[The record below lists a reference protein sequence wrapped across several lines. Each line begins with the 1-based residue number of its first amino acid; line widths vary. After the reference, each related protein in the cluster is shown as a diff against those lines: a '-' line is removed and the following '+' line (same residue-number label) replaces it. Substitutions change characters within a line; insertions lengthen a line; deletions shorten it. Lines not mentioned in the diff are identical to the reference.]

1 MYLSKA
7 TSDIDIQRKVN
18 PNSLSSIEE
27 KVKEWKRKNFD
38 FGDKRNDN
46 DLGECLKPPSLDSLT
61 DARRKSMSDI
71 HAFVLKKLPKGQAKY
86 SILKHILDIETPTPT
101 ENGSILEDDDYFSVR
116 RKNSTGFKGNG
127 LQKCRS
133 ATSTIGSNF
142 GSDKI
147 NTHFNYVLPNVRTTL
162 YKSKSISNIHEFIL
176 SKMKD
181 GSCKNCIL
189 FDILDLAIPIQS
201 EKSSI
206 VDEISSLK
214 EWRSNNFLKSIPNPE
229 NKPVRKLSPVPP
241 LLLAR
246 TNLRRSPH
254 RGGSMSSGLNH
265 SNSLSNV
272 MQFNKTIVFDH
283 IIPEEI
289 ESALKSPIRTTPSPK
304 SNDVKKYFHLSRQSS
319 LGRNTNNKNSSD
331 NTISSEN
338 ESLSNKEVANNK
350 NNTGIMLSTFDENLL
365 KDGKE
370 KLKNKK
376 KIKKMKRK
384 VNVIQNDGIE
394 NIKMSTLD
402 EIPGSGLLI
411 SPERRREL
419 LRLSGQ
425 GDSDDEI
432 TESISELPSISAP
445 SKGRPVKKS
454 VKLAI
459 NEESAEMPPVTAVKT
474 IKKSGVVEKQ
484 STTSKVEEQ
493 TIAAESQ
500 VSVTTKKVKKRVVKK
515 DGVVQSVS
523 ETGDE
528 HTETAS
534 TKSLSKSV
542 TSETSQTKTKKSL
555 IQENVNDSD
564 YVPEDDYQDKK
575 DSAGQSDEKQAF
587 MRKSERLSSVSS
599 SKKSEISSSSKVSVT
614 EKQTT
619 MKKRPLR
626 RTEEPPPPFAIQL
639 KRTPKKKPVEEEE
652 KEKFKLNALQQTPSS
667 SQVGRGSDSGN
678 SSRNN
683 SIFELNKGKVSELKK
698 SESGNVRRS
707 SVDMRRD
714 SVAFSEITE
723 KESTP
728 LKSSGP
734 KGCPAR
740 IIEIPENVTVAENE
754 TAVFKCKVEGD
765 PAPTFKWFKGKR
777 ELINGPRIKIMTDG
791 KEGLVTLVIGKCRS
805 QDDGQYTL
813 NVENKHG
820 KDSSPSKLLVTADS
834 GLDFRSM
841 LKSRDSV
848 QIGSANKEKPE
859 EMAPDARRMSLFPG
873 KKVEK
878 WDKPLEDTTCQQQVN
893 KMVELKCVY
902 SRPNAKIRWYK
913 DKKEIFSGGL
923 KYRINIEKN
932 ETTLVINNPEVEDT
946 GNYICE
952 ANGIKTNCQLTVL
965 EPPLKCQ
972 FIIPLPNTQEVFRT
986 KKAELSCKV
995 NTSKAPLV
1003 WLRNGKE
1010 VSADDPRFIIEKD
1023 AVGRFTLTIKEVIES
1038 DHCEWIA
1045 KVSNEVKSKV
1055 MVYVEEPRQ
1064 TFVVPLKS
1072 QKVTEKEDATM
1083 ECDVNDRDAEVEWF
1097 HDGEKIHVDGKR
1109 YIEEKVGRKRRLT
1122 ITNTKPDDAG
1132 EIKCTTKDD
1141 KSICQLIVEALN
1153 KFIVKLKDMDVI
1165 EHSDL
1170 TLRCETKDTK
1180 TPGIWMKNGKTIQS
1194 MPGGKF
1200 ETTSRNGVHILK
1212 IKHIEICEGDIYEID
1227 SAGLIGSC
1235 RINVLEAEKKP
1246 VLNWKPKKIDAQ
1258 AGKPEVIQVPFSIK
1272 GTRTG
1277 DPKVRLLKDGK
1288 PVDLDAM
1295 KDLVEV
1301 VIVGDVAEIR
1311 FKNPKKE
1318 DTGKWA
1324 LELSN
1329 TGGTALAPFD
1339 FNVRD
1344 KPKPPKGPLE
1354 TKNIT
1359 AEGCDLKW
1367 DKNDGDE
1374 QPHKYI
1380 VEMQEGRSGNWQ
1392 KIGEAKGTEFKVKD
1406 LKENGEYKF
1415 RVKAVNDVGPSDP
1428 LTGESILARNPYEV
1442 PGKPRQMEAAD
1453 ISKDSLTLQW
1463 VAPEND
1469 GGAPVTSYIVERRE
1483 KSEKDWNVVG
1493 ETQVPEGSEP
1503 GAKHQLIDDK
1513 VVEGKEY
1520 YYRVRAV
1527 NKAGQGD
1534 PCDHGRAF
1542 KIKAKPAPPSF
1553 TDGGLKD
1560 LYLKVGET
1568 IKYEVKIAG
1577 EPLPEVSWTV
1587 NGKPLKVQGR
1597 VKLSTERGRTI
1608 LKIENA
1614 LRSDTGPYTIK
1625 LKNASGECSAT
1636 GNVTVVGKPTPPKG
1650 PLKAKDIN
1658 SEGLTLE
1665 WQLPEDDGGVPLEGF
1680 IIEAQDLD
1688 EKGKF
1693 VQVASVGPGETA
1705 AVIKGLKNKGNYK
1718 FRVKAINKEGESD
1731 PLVADDYITVKNP
1744 WDEPG
1749 KPGRPEI
1756 VDVDSDNMTLEWDPP
1771 MKDGGAPIEEYI
1783 IEMKDPDTKEW
1794 VQVATS
1800 PTTKAKVTGLKEG
1813 KDYQFRVKAVNKAG
1827 PGSPSEP
1834 SEKKTAKPKFVPAW
1848 LNHDDLK
1855 DLVVKA
1861 GQSAKWDVKIGG
1873 EPHPAVV
1880 WEKNDKKIDKVDN
1893 ILVETHKNEHTILC
1907 ISSAVRADRGLYKLS
1922 VKNSCGQDSSAAN
1935 LVVVDKPSKPRGPL
1949 EVSNVFENECDLEW
1963 KAPEDDGGEPIEF
1976 YEIEKLDIDT
1986 GRWVPAGKVKG
1997 TQAHVTGLKKGQ
2009 SYQFRV
2015 KAVNKE
2021 GASAPLNT
2029 ENATVA
2035 KNPYHEPGKPSEP
2048 EITDWD
2054 TDRVSL
2060 KWDPPDN
2067 DGGAPITQYIIEKR
2081 NKHSRDWQECGK
2093 VTGQD
2098 TETTV
2103 TGLKEGEE
2111 YQFRIVAVNKA
2122 GPGEPSDP
2130 SRKVIAKARNL
2141 KPYID
2146 RESMK
2151 TITIK
2156 VGQNVDFDVP
2166 VKGEPAP
2173 ELVWSFNEKELD
2185 LKDAHIRIQNEDYRT
2200 QFALRNA
2207 TRSHAGKY
2215 TLTATNVNG
2224 KDSHYVDI
2232 IVLSRPSKPMG
2243 PLEVS
2248 DIFEDKCTLEWKPP
2262 EDDGGM
2268 PIDHYEIEKMD
2279 LATGRWVPCGRAEG
2293 TKAEV
2298 QNLQPGHS
2306 YQFRVRAVNKEGESD
2321 PLTTDAAIL
2330 AKNPYEV
2337 PDKIKKPEI
2346 TDWDK
2351 DHVDLKWE
2359 TPNDGGSPIEAYII
2373 EKKDKNGRWTEAA
2386 VVPGDQTSASVT
2398 DVTPGE
2404 EYQFRVSAKNK
2415 AGVGEASDPSDS
2427 VICKPRNLPPHI
2439 HREDLEDI
2447 VVKVGQGHKFIVH
2460 IDGEP
2465 APEVTW
2471 SMDGKPLQNVQID
2484 NEDYLSKF
2492 AINKATRKQ
2501 SGKYTITAT
2510 NINGSDSVTIEIKV
2524 KGRPSKPKGPLD
2536 VSDVTEDHCHLA
2548 WQPPEDDG
2556 GEPIQYYE
2564 VERMDTRDGMWVPVG
2579 RATDCALDVDG
2590 LNKGSHYKF
2599 RVKAVNNEGKSDEL
2613 ETEDSILAKNPFDR
2627 PGKPE
2632 NAEAVD
2638 WDVDHVDI
2646 KWDPPFNDG
2655 GSPITEYKIEKRT
2668 KYGRWEDAI
2677 AVPGDAT
2684 SATIP
2689 DLTAGEEY
2697 EFRVVAINKGGASD
2711 PSDATKPVITK
2722 PRNLPPRIDRKSLV
2736 KTKIRT
2742 GQMITFDV
2750 NIEGEPVPTVT
2761 WTNNEGNEIR
2771 HGGRIKLDNPDY
2783 KSKLQIRNCERDMSG
2798 TYEIRAKNCNGE
2810 DVATVEIL
2818 IVGKP
2823 EAPEGPLVV
2832 SDVFADNVTLGWKPP
2847 KDDGGEPIENY
2858 VIEKLDTATGTWLPA
2873 TKVDGDSTQAKVEG
2887 LIPGHEYKFRVAAVN
2902 AEGESEPLET
2912 FEKIIAK
2919 NPYDVAGKPGQPEV
2933 TDWDKDFA
2941 DLKWTPP
2948 IDDGGAPIEEYVIEM
2963 KEKYSPLWTEAAV
2976 VPADSTTGRVENLK
2990 EGTEY
2995 EFRVRAKNKAGK
3007 GAPSDPSDTMIA
3019 KSRNVPPKIDKSSIH
3034 EIKVRAGQPFD
3045 LDIPVSGE
3053 PTPVITWDFEG
3064 SPVEES
3070 DRMKIVNN
3078 EEKTKFIVKRAVRG
3092 DTGKYI
3098 IKAENVNGTDTAEVN
3113 VTVVDRPGEPR
3124 GPLDVSDINENGC
3137 KLAWKPPADDGG
3149 ADISHYVIE
3158 KQDTNTGRWSN
3169 CGESPDTNFVVD
3181 DLIKGHEYKFRI
3193 KAVNKYG
3200 ESDALESTKP
3210 IIAKNPF
3217 DKADRP
3223 GTPVITD
3230 WDKDFADLEWAPPN
3244 DDGGAKIEGYQ
3255 IQKRLIGGDWE
3266 DCGEVDGD
3274 TTKGKVENL
3283 IPGKTYQ
3290 FRVKALNKA
3299 GESLPSDP
3307 SRELLAKTRKL
3318 PPKIDRGMLFDIKV
3332 KKGGIIDFDVNVE
3345 GEPNPKIQWLLN
3357 TTPLTVSSRTKI
3369 DDSQV
3374 NNTKLKTTDAERL
3387 DSGVYKIIATNE
3399 YGKDEAEV
3407 NVVVLDI
3414 PGSPRGPLDISDVT
3428 KDSAVVSWRE
3438 PEDDGGSPISHYVV
3452 EKQED
3457 NGRWVPCGETSDTRI
3472 KVPKLN
3478 EGHEYKF
3485 RVKAVNKQGESAPL
3499 TQHGT
3504 TIAKN
3509 PFDKPGKPQDVDII
3523 DWDKDKMTVEWKP
3536 PINDGGAPIQN
3547 YIIEKKD
3554 LMGNWTECATVPGDK
3569 TNAIVDNLIPGET
3582 YQFRVKAVNKGGVGE
3597 PSDAS
3602 RSQVAKPR
3610 KLAPK
3615 IDLSGLLDQRIRAGK
3630 PVNLNVLFEGEPE
3643 PTATWLIN
3651 NAAPS
3656 ERVLIENKDHAS
3668 KVTIFSS
3675 VRSDTGSYHIT
3686 VENEWGKQSAS
3697 CNITILDVPGSPEGP
3712 LKATDIN
3719 KEGCKLSW
3727 KPPLDNGGS
3736 EIVGYIVEKM
3746 DTSRGTWQEVGEFS
3760 DCNAI
3765 VKGLTNGKT
3774 YQFRVKAVNL
3784 EGESKPLEGDEDI
3797 LAKDQFEVPSPPGQP
3812 KVIDWDVDRI
3822 DIKWDP
3828 PADNGGDPIK
3838 EYVVERR
3845 EKGSTLWVESGT
3857 VDGKTTEFSSTGLR
3871 KGVEYEFRVVAANR
3885 AGYSDPSDPSQG
3897 QVAKARY
3904 VKPKIITQQRKY
3916 KVKAGYSLTL
3926 NVEFVG
3932 APDPSVD
3939 WKVNGTNPLP
3949 AELLLDNKEG
3959 ITSIFY
3965 PCCKRSDSGNYVLKI
3980 ANELGSDEGT
3990 FELLVQDKP
3999 SPPEGPLIIED
4010 VNKSGCVLSWSP
4022 PKDDGGAEVTN
4033 YIVERRDIRNQ
4044 SWVPVNQFCTGTT
4057 CTVSKLHEGHDY
4069 EFRIIAE
4076 NALGQ
4081 SLPLVSDSPTTIKD
4095 PYGTPGKPGKPKII
4109 DSDNDF
4115 IEIAWSPPSDDGG
4128 SKIDHYDIER
4138 KDQKSGRWI
4147 KVNTS
4152 PVRDNKF
4159 IDNNVTKDHG
4169 YEYRVVAVNKA
4180 GPGKPSDSSDIA
4192 FAKPMKQAPSFE
4204 LDIDGKEIRVHAG
4217 DPINFSVPY
4226 IGAPLPTV
4234 SWNREGVSVPEI
4246 TSDGFKTTFY
4256 KEKSRRNDTGVYTI
4270 KLDNEFGSAQAKVL
4284 ISVVDKPGPPEPP
4297 IDFNKVTKRSI
4308 QFSWKAPKDDGGSP
4322 IIGYHVEYQEIGSNY
4337 WEKISELILNT
4348 QYNVRGLE
4356 HEQKYRF
4363 KITAENVVG
4372 ISEPYITEAI
4382 AAKDPFDVP
4391 SAPSTPEVTEVT
4403 KNSVGLSWNPPRDDG
4418 GSPIT
4423 GYVVE
4428 RFEKRGGGDWSPC
4441 RNVKFDG
4448 TNAVVT
4454 GLAEGETYQFRIR
4467 AINAAG
4473 ESAPSNSCQPVV
4485 CEDHINPPSSPEN
4498 AKVAKTTNDSAT
4510 VTWMKPISD
4519 GGAPIDGYIIEK
4531 KKRGTDEWERCNG
4544 RLIKGN
4550 SYDVTGLQTGDEYEF
4565 RVLAVNKG
4573 GESKPAVTDLTKIQN
4588 APGRP
4593 YFDLSGLK
4601 DITVKAGETITFTLP
4616 LFNANPKPTCDVLN
4630 DNVMIMEDDRTS
4642 VVIDDSKVVFTT
4654 TNAKITDAGG
4664 YKVIVQNRFGKDFAK
4679 LKVTVLDAPG
4689 KPTGPIRASEIS
4701 GDSMTLSWLPP
4712 KNDGGGAITNYVVE
4726 KKDPFSG
4733 EWVKIGSPLG
4743 TTFKARNLDN
4753 GVAYEFRVSAENQY
4767 GVSEPLYGDEPF
4779 VAKNPFDAPNAP
4791 GTPEC
4796 IASSED
4802 SITLQW
4808 TKPTNDGGAPIQGY
4822 ILEKRESGTNN
4833 WSRVTF
4839 SNIFDT
4845 KYKVNGLIPQKSY
4858 EFRVCAVNAAGPG
4871 DYSPPSDS
4879 IIAAMAACKPRVN
4892 LGALGHDIIALVGE
4906 EAKILIPYAASPR
4919 PEITWSKGTNHLSEM
4934 TPEYVIE
4941 SNDFLTELKYHKVQ
4955 KGDAGTYHIRIEND
4969 MGSEE
4974 VEVRLKVVDKPGIP
4988 EGPLDVDDI
4997 CPETCTLSWKP
5008 PKDDGGSPITNYV
5021 VEKCHILSNGEE
5033 IWTKVSSFTRN
5044 TNITVT
5050 GLDENERY
5058 KFRVFAENQYGLSKP
5073 LVLTEPIVAKYQF
5086 DVPSQPDPPS
5096 CYDCDCTWALIEW
5109 SPPSS
5114 NGGSKILG
5122 YNLQYRDTSSYK
5134 WINASSSL
5142 IEGTQF
5148 KASNLRNCGEYE
5160 FRIIAKNAAGW
5171 SKASQ
5176 PSERIKLQQKNR
5188 VPDAPIQLHANSI
5201 GKSWVTL
5208 TWISPVDN
5216 GGSKIT
5222 HYSIEKREVGQNIWA
5237 LCNDYDVPATEY
5249 TVDRLNEF
5257 HDYEFRVY
5265 AHNKNGRSIASLPSG
5280 PIKIQEQAG
5289 MKPEIV
5295 IKPEDTFAPYNKR
5308 VVLSCE
5314 AIGRPMPTCRWLK
5327 NGREIPNGARYRID
5341 NGEGVYKMVIKEAWD
5356 LDEGEYTCEVS
5367 NIFGTTSAT
5376 CYLKIQAP
5384 PVIEREVPN
5393 AIYPHGEMVRIK
5405 IYFSGSAPFKHTLKL
5420 NQDIV
5425 DPSSNDIRL
5434 VDFDNHVLITIPSL
5448 TTAEAGRYEYTVS
5461 NDSGEASTGFWIN
5474 VTGLPSAPQ
5483 GPMIISNINQHGC
5496 MLQWKPPSNDGGS
5509 RIIGYAIEKKD
5520 IEKEEWISVAS
5531 TVKDLY
5537 FIVSSLFPQH
5547 TYEFRIMAVNEN
5559 GQGPPLVSPEPILAT
5574 LPFNVPSA
5582 PELVEV
5588 SSIGQ
5593 DFVTLKWNLPKDD
5606 GGGKIHYWV
5615 RLNQN
5620 PLLVYS
5626 MDVTS
5631 LIEGRN
5637 YDFRVFAVNDA
5648 GESIPCSLEN
5658 YTFIPCNE
5666 GGSPII
5672 TLGMTD
5678 VYASQGAA
5686 AMFDIEFESIQP
5698 ATVQWFK
5705 GSKEI
5710 VSTTKYNIFD
5720 KGHSQT
5726 LIVNGVHLDDTD
5738 EYSCRVS
5745 NKFGFKSSRALLKIK
5760 CKPRVFVPAK
5770 YITGLE
5776 LVKDTDY
5783 EIEIP
5788 YKASPAGTATWY
5800 KDGEKIESSNKYSMR
5815 MDEKSCYI
5823 KIYKATRDDFGEYKI
5838 VLHNE
5843 IGSADGQFN
5852 VIVADVPDSPRFP
5865 SIENMLDEA
5874 LVLSWKPPRLD
5885 GGSPILSYIVE
5896 KRENNGI
5903 WTECAKTRYCCSTIE
5918 HLKSNNKYEFRV
5930 IAENKYGKSEPCEA
5944 TNVIEMPESKRRNK
5958 GNYMVDETGKLIR
5971 GTGPASSNYD
5981 NFVIDV
5987 WKQYYPQP
5995 VEIKHDSIYDYYD
6008 ILEEIGTG
6016 AFGVVHRCVER
6027 ATGNTF
6033 AAKFVNTVS
6042 NSEKDTVRKEIHTM
6056 SELRHPSLINLHDAF
6071 EDENQMAMIYEF
6083 MSGGELFEKVADD
6096 KNKMNEDEAMNY
6108 MKQICVALKHMHEN
6122 NFVHLDLKPENIMFT
6137 TRKSSQLKLIDFG
6150 LTAKLDPKNP
6160 VKVTTGTAEFAA
6172 PEIASGNPVGYF
6184 TDMWSVGVLSY
6195 ILLSGLSPFGGET
6208 DEETLKNVRNCDWN
6222 MDDSSFDGISNEAK
6236 DFIKRLLINESDKRM
6251 TIHEALDHP
6260 WFGPRSEGDTGK
6272 EIPCEKY
6279 FGVRDKVRERY
6290 DAWGEPN
6297 PSLGRVANFSSLR
6310 KHRPE
6315 EYHIHDSWFERSDAQ
6330 PRFVIKPFSTTCNEG
6345 QSVTFYCRVIAASP
6359 PIVTWHKDSKEL
6371 RQSVK
6376 YMKKYNGNDYALTI
6390 NRVKMDDRGEYIVRA
6405 HNSYGSKEEACFL
6418 TVNRVTSEIKIEPIE
6433 PRIRIK
6439 SPPEVPQFKENES
6452 APQFT
6457 FLLRPRLIQKHH
6469 QCKLI
6474 CSVTGNP
6481 TPKIEWLKDG
6491 VPVNQDRVQLN
6502 YKAGVCSLEIFNAKK
6517 EDAGE
6522 YVCRATNDLGMDET
6536 DCLVSVQERG
6546 EALPSVTSFTNFK
6559 HRRTHETLRFETD
6572 IERSRSTSNVRAS
6585 AKYKDYFN
6593 NMSSSMIHSS
6603 SSSSSYRSTSRLR
6616 DYGSS
6621 RQSPF
6626 ETIPASPIVTKDL
6639 TTAITNIN
6647 GTKDSADFL
6656 ISHIKP
6662 VISDVGGQETFT
6674 AIGEGEGS
6682 WMRNNKSI
6690 KVSDDCIIESNGST
6704 HTLTFKNLKEED
6716 SGIIQFD
6723 LSSGSNKY
6731 SSVATLIVNGDK
6743 NTEGKVISLPQS
6755 VTVDKDSFAKFTLE
6769 FENADNLTVQWFK
6782 DGEKVENNDSHKS
6795 VKSGNTFKLDFKSTE
6810 PSDEGV
6816 YVVKVIKDK
6825 KAIAKY
6831 SANLIVKA

>member
-1 MYLSKA
+1 MSFLSKT
-7 TSDIDIQRKVN
+7 TSDTDLQKKIN
-18 PNSLSSIEE
+18 TNSFSSIEA
-27 KVKEWKRKNFD
+27 KVKEWKRKNYD
-38 FGDKRNDN
+38 YQQKKYQTLGNNLLQPLNSIAND
-46 DLGECLKPPSLDSLT
+46 
-61 DARRKSMSDI
+61 RRKSMSDI
-71 HAFVLKKLPKGQAKY
+71 HAFVLTKLPTGHARHN
-86 SILKHILDIETPTPT
+86 ILKHMIDLETPTPT
-101 ENGSILEDDDYFSVR
+101 ENGSILDDDDFLLTR
-116 RKNSTGFKGNG
+116 RKNSYGYKNTG

-133 ATSTIGSNF
+133 SASTIGSNF
-142 GSDKI
+142 DIDK
-147 NTHFNYVLPNVRTTL
+147 NSSKFSYVLPSIRTTQ
-162 YKSKSISNIHEFIL
+162 YRSKSTSDIHEFVR
-176 SKMKD
+176 SRMME
-181 GSCKNCIL
+181 GTCRSNIL
-189 FDILDLAIPIQS
+189 FDILDLAIPVPS
-201 EKSSI
+201 ERSSFH
-206 VDEISSLK
+206 DDISSLK
-214 EWRSNNFLKSIPNPE
+214 DWKSLVQLKPISINE
-229 NKPVRKLSPVPP
+229 NKCRKLSPVPP
-241 LLLAR
+241 LIFGR
-246 TNLRRSPH
+246 TMLRKTSLRNTAMT
-254 RGGSMSSGLNH
+254 GGLVH
-265 SNSLSNV
+265 SNSMSN
-272 MQFNKTIVFDH
+272 MIPFNKTIVFDH

-289 ESALKSPIRTTPSPK
+289 ESAIKSPIRTTPSPK
-304 SNDVKKYFHLSRQSS
+304 SCDKKQYFDLSSF
-319 LGRNTNNKNSSD
+319 TKNG
-331 NTISSEN
+331 
-338 ESLSNKEVANNK
+338 LSNVKQNSGASINGKQNSALVLTDDKNRSNKKSHDKKKLEFGNVSSTNLRVANN
-350 NNTGIMLSTFDENLL
+350 NVNTGKRSSANDSKPIDMMNDPICSSGE
-365 KDGKE
+365 K
-370 KLKNKK
+370 KLKNHDNA
-376 KIKKMKRK
+376 MRK
-384 VNVIQNDGIE
+384 FAVCSNDLMDNVE
-394 NIKMSTLD
+394 MSILD
-402 EIPGSGLLI
+402 EIPASGLKI
-411 SPERRREL
+411 SEERRREL

-432 TESISELPSISAP
+432 TESISELPSISTSAKP
-445 SKGRPVKKS
+445 RAAKKS

-459 NEESAEMPPVTAVKT
+459 DEESAGMPAVIAVKT
-474 IKKSGVVEKQ
+474 TKHSAVIEGELTS
-484 STTSKVEEQ
+484 SKVEKE
-493 TIAAESQ
+493 TVAEESQ
-500 VSVTTKKVKKRVVKK
+500 VTVNAKKVKKRIVKK

-523 ETGDE
+523 ETGSE
-528 HTETAS
+528 IVETTSQKSVS
-534 TKSLSKSV
+534 TSLSSESHTRKIKKSQTNNTENKKIDDEDNDKSEKLSSISSGKRSDISSTSKSSV
-542 TSETSQTKTKKSL
+542 TNKQTEVKKKS
-555 IQENVNDSD
+555 
-564 YVPEDDYQDKK
+564 K
-575 DSAGQSDEKQAF
+575 
-587 MRKSERLSSVSS
+587 
-599 SKKSEISSSSKVSVT
+599 
-614 EKQTT
+614 
-619 MKKRPLR
+619 
-626 RTEEPPPPFAIQL
+626 RTEELSSPFSVKL
-639 KRTPKKKPVEEEE
+639 KKTPKKQSNKDDETEDY
-652 KEKFKLNALQQTPSS
+652 KLNAVKTSTSS
-667 SQVGRGSDSGN
+667 VSQVGRGSDSTD
-678 SSRNN
+678 SSRKN
-683 SIFELNKGKVSELKK
+683 SILEFNKGKIFELKK

-707 SVDMRRD
+707 SVDMRRG
-714 SVAFSEITE
+714 SVSFAEVTE

-728 LKSSGP
+728 LKPMGP

-740 IIEIPENVTVAENE
+740 IIEIPENVTVSEND
-754 TAVFKCKVEGD
+754 TAVFKCKIEGD
-765 PAPTFKWFKGKR
+765 PAPTFKWYKGKR
-777 ELINGPRIKIMTDG
+777 EIINGPRIKIMTDG
-791 KEGLVTLVIGKCRS
+791 KEGEITLVIGKCRS

-813 NVENKHG
+813 NVENKNG
-820 KDSSPSKLLVTADS
+820 KDSSPSKLLVTAES

-841 LKSRDSV
+841 LKTRDSV
-848 QIGSANKEKPE
+848 QMGSANKEKPE
-859 EMAPDARRMSLFPG
+859 EMTPDARRMSLFPG

-972 FIIPLPNTQEVFRT
+972 FVVPLPNTQEVFRT

-1010 VSADDPRFIIEKD
+1010 VSPDDPRFIIEKD
-1023 AVGRFTLTIKEVIES
+1023 AVGRFTIKIKEVIES

-1045 KVSNEVKSKV
+1045 KVSNEVKSKC

-1097 HDGEKIHVDGKR
+1097 HDGVKIHIDGKR
-1109 YIEEKVGRKRRLT
+1109 YIEEIVGRKRRLT

-1165 EHSDL
+1165 EHSDI

-1212 IKHIEICEGDIYEID
+1212 IRHIEICEGDTYEID

-1235 RINVLEAEKKP
+1235 KINVLEAEKKP
-1246 VLNWKPKKIDAQ
+1246 VINWKPKKIDAQ

-1272 GTRTG
+1272 GTRLG

-1288 PVDLDAM
+1288 PVDLESM

-1301 VIVGDVAEIR
+1301 VIIGDVAEIR

-1354 TKNIT
+1354 TKNVT
-1359 AEGCDLKW
+1359 AESCDLKW
-1367 DKNDGDE
+1367 DKTEGDE
-1374 QPHKYI
+1374 QPHKYV
-1380 VEMQEGRSGNWQ
+1380 VEMQEGRSGNWV

-1415 RVKAVNDVGPSDP
+1415 RVKAVNDVGTSDP

-1442 PGKPRQMEAAD
+1442 PGKPKHMEAVD
-1453 ISKDSLTLQW
+1453 INKDSLTLQW
-1463 VAPEND
+1463 IPPDND
-1469 GGAPVTSYIVERRE
+1469 GGAPITSYIVERRE

-1493 ETQVPEGSEP
+1493 EAKADPNAEP
-1503 GAKHQLIDDK
+1503 GSKHQLVDDK

-1527 NKAGQGD
+1527 NKAGPGD
-1534 PCDHGRAF
+1534 PCDHGKAF
-1542 KIKAKPAPPSF
+1542 KIKAKPAEPKF

-1560 LYLKVGET
+1560 LFLKVGET
-1568 IKYEVKIAG
+1568 IKYELKISG

-1587 NGKPLKVQGR
+1587 NGKPLKVHGR
-1597 VKLSTERGRTI
+1597 VKILTERGRTI

-1614 LRSDTGPYTIK
+1614 LRSDSGPYTIK
-1625 LKNASGECSAT
+1625 LKNASGECSST
-1636 GNVTVVGKPTPPKG
+1636 GNVTVIGKPTPPKG
-1650 PLKAKDIN
+1650 PLKAKDVN
-1658 SEGLTLE
+1658 AEGLTLE
-1665 WQLPEDDGGVPLEGF
+1665 WKLPEDDGGVPLEGF

-1731 PLVADDYITVKNP
+1731 PLVADDYILVKNP

-1756 VDVDSDNMTLEWDPP
+1756 VDVDSDNMTLQWDPP

-1800 PTTKAKVTGLKEG
+1800 PTTNAKVTGLVEG

-1827 PGSPSEP
+1827 PSSPSEP
-1834 SEKKTAKPKFVPAW
+1834 SEKRTAKPKFVPAW

-1861 GQSAKWDVKIGG
+1861 GQTAKWDVKIGG
-1873 EPHPAVV
+1873 EPHPSVV
-1880 WEKNDKKIDKVDN
+1880 WEKNDKVIDKVDN

-1922 VKNSCGQDSSAAN
+1922 VKNSCGQDSSSAN

-1949 EVSNVFENECDLEW
+1949 EVSNIFENECDLEW
-1963 KAPEDDGGEPIEF
+1963 KAPEDDGGEPIEY
-1976 YEIEKLDIDT
+1976 YEVERLDVDT
-1986 GRWVPAGKVKG
+1986 GRWVPAAKVKG
-1997 TQAHVTGLKKGQ
+1997 TQAHIQGLKKGQ

-2029 ENATVA
+2029 ENAILA
-2035 KNPYHEPGKPSEP
+2035 KNPYHEPGKPSQP
-2048 EITDWD
+2048 DITDWD

-2060 KWDPPDN
+2060 KWDPPEN
-2067 DGGAPITQYIIEKR
+2067 DGGAPITQYIIEKK

-2093 VTGQD
+2093 VGGQD
-2098 TETTV
+2098 TETTI

-2122 GPGEPSDP
+2122 GPGEASDP
-2130 SRKVIAKARNL
+2130 SKKIIAKARNL
-2141 KPYID
+2141 KPHID

-2156 VGQNVDFDVP
+2156 VGQNADFDVP
-2166 VKGEPAP
+2166 VRGEPPP
-2173 ELVWSFNEKELD
+2173 EMVWKFNDKPLD
-2185 LKDAHIRIQNEDYRT
+2185 TNNNKHIRIQNEDYRT
-2200 QFALRNA
+2200 QFALRNS
-2207 TRSHAGKY
+2207 TRAHAGRY
-2215 TLTATNVNG
+2215 TLTATNING
-2224 KDSHYVDI
+2224 TDSHYVDI

-2262 EDDGGM
+2262 EDDGGI

-2279 LATGRWVPCGRAEG
+2279 LATGRWVPCGKAEG

-2346 TDWDK
+2346 VDWDK

-2359 TPNDGGSPIEAYII
+2359 APNDGGAPIEAYII
-2373 EKKDKNGRWTEAA
+2373 EKKDSNGRWTEAA
-2386 VVPGDQTSASVT
+2386 VVPADQTEASVT
-2398 DVTPGE
+2398 NVTPGE
-2404 EYQFRVSAKNK
+2404 QYQFRISAKNK
-2415 AGVGEASDPSDS
+2415 AGVGEASDPSDK
-2427 VICKPRNLPPHI
+2427 VTCKARNLPPHI
-2439 HREDLEDI
+2439 HREDLSD
-2447 VVKVGQGHKFIVH
+2447 VVIKVGQGHKFVVH

-2465 APEVTW
+2465 VPSVTW
-2471 SMDGKPLQNVQID
+2471 SVEGKPLQNVQID
-2484 NEDYLSKF
+2484 DEDYISKF
-2492 AINKATRKQ
+2492 SINKATRKQ

-2510 NINGSDSVTIEIKV
+2510 NINGSDSVTIDIKV

-2564 VERMDTRDGMWVPVG
+2564 VERMDTRDG
-2579 RATDCALDVDG
+2579 
-2590 LNKGSHYKF
+2590 SHYKF
-2599 RVKAVNNEGKSDEL
+2599 RVKAVNSEGKSDEL

-2632 NAEAVD
+2632 NAQPTD

-2646 KWDPPFNDG
+2646 KWDPPLNDG

-2677 AVPGDAT
+2677 AVPGDT
-2684 SATIP
+2684 TTATIP
-2689 DLTAGEEY
+2689 DLIPGEEY
-2697 EFRVVAINKGGASD
+2697 EFRVAAINKGGISD

-2722 PRNLPPRIDRKSLV
+2722 PRNLPPKIDRKNLK

-2750 NIEGEPVPTVT
+2750 NIEGEPVPEVV
-2761 WTNNEGNEIR
+2761 WTNNHGSELRN
-2771 HGGRIKLDNPDY
+2771 GGRVKLDNPEY
-2783 KSKLQIRNCERDMSG
+2783 KSKLQMRNCERDMSG
-2798 TYEIRAKNCNGE
+2798 TYEIRATNCNGE

-2818 IVGKP
+2818 VVDKP
-2823 EAPEGPLVV
+2823 ESPEGPLVV
-2832 SDVFADNVTLGWKPP
+2832 SDIFADNVTLGWKPP

-2858 VIEKLDTATGTWLPA
+2858 MVEKFDTSTGSWLPA
-2873 TKVDGDSTQAKVEG
+2873 AKVDGDSTTAKVEG

-2919 NPYDVAGKPGQPEV
+2919 NPFDVAGKPGQPLV

-2948 IDDGGAPIEEYVIEM
+2948 TDDGGAPIEEYIIEV

-2976 VPADSTTGRVENLK
+2976 VPADKTTGRVENLK
-2990 EGTEY
+2990 EGNQY
-2995 EFRVRAKNKAGK
+2995 EFRIRAKNKAGK
-3007 GAPSDPSDTMIA
+3007 GSPSDPSDTMIA
-3019 KSRNVPPKIDKSSIH
+3019 KSRNVPPKIDKNSIH
-3034 EIKVRAGQPFD
+3034 EIKVRAGQAFD
-3045 LDIPVSGE
+3045 LDIPITGE
-3053 PTPVITWDFEG
+3053 PTPVVTWNFEG
-3064 SPVEES
+3064 SPVENS
-3070 DRMKIVNN
+3070 DRMKVVNN
-3078 EEKTKFIVKRAVRG
+3078 EEKTRFVVKRALRSDNGLYV
-3092 DTGKYI
+3092 
-3098 IKAENVNGTDTAEVN
+3098 IKAENINGIDTAEVN
-3113 VTVVDRPGEPR
+3113 VIVVDRPSEPR
-3124 GPLDVSDINENGC
+3124 GPLDINDINENGC
-3137 KLAWKPPADDGG
+3137 TLAWKPPTDDGG
-3149 ADISHYVIE
+3149 GEITHYIVE
-3158 KQDTNTGRWSN
+3158 KQDTNNGRWSH
-3169 CGESPDTNFVVD
+3169 CGEALDTNFIVD
-3181 DLIKGHEYKFRI
+3181 DLIKGHEYKFRV

-3200 ESDALESTKP
+3200 ESDPLESTKP

-3230 WDKDFADLEWAPPN
+3230 WDKDFADIEWAPPN

-3255 IQKRLIGGDWE
+3255 IQKRLAGGDWE

-3274 TTKGKVENL
+3274 TTKAKVEDL
-3283 IPGKTYQ
+3283 TPGKTYQ
-3290 FRVKALNKA
+3290 FRVKAINKA

-3307 SRELLAKTRKL
+3307 SRELLAKTRRL
-3318 PPKIDRGMLFDIKV
+3318 PPKIDRNMLFDIKV
-3332 KKGGIIDFDVNVE
+3332 KRGGIIDFDVNVE

-3357 TTPLTVSSRTKI
+3357 SIPLIVSSKTKI
-3369 DDSQV
+3369 NDTQV
-3374 NNTKLKTTDAERL
+3374 NNTKLKTIDAERL
-3387 DSGVYKIIATNE
+3387 DSGVYKIIATND
-3399 YGKDEAEV
+3399 YGRDEADV
-3407 NVVVLDI
+3407 NVVVLDA
-3414 PGSPRGPLDISDVT
+3414 PGTPRGPLDISDVT

-3457 NGRWVPCGETSDTRI
+3457 NGRWVPCGETSEKQL
-3472 KVPKLN
+3472 KVPKLK

-3485 RVKAVNKQGESAPL
+3485 RVKAVNSQGESVPL
-3499 TQHGT
+3499 TQQGS

-3509 PFDKPGKPQDVDII
+3509 PFDKPGKPQNVDIV

-3554 LMGNWTECATVPGDK
+3554 TMGQWVECATVPGDQ
-3569 TNAIVDNLIPGET
+3569 TNVVVDNLIPGET

-3615 IDLSGLLDQRIRAGK
+3615 IDLSGLLDQRIRAGN
-3630 PVNLNVLFEGEPE
+3630 PVNINVLFEGEPE
-3643 PTATWLIN
+3643 PEATWLIN
-3651 NAAPS
+3651 NVTPS
-3656 ERVLIENKDHAS
+3656 ERVDIENKNHTS

-3686 VENEWGKQSAS
+3686 VQNEYGKQSAS
-3697 CNITILDVPGSPEGP
+3697 CNITILDVPGTPEGP

-3719 KEGCKLSW
+3719 REGCKLSW

-3746 DTSRGTWQEVGEFS
+3746 DTSRGTWQEVGEFA
-3760 DCNAI
+3760 DCNAVI
-3765 VKGLTNGKT
+3765 KGLTNGKT

-3784 EGESKPLEGDEDI
+3784 EGESKPLEGDEDV

-3812 KVIDWDVDRI
+3812 KVVDWDTDRI
-3822 DIKWDP
+3822 DIKWMP
-3828 PADNGGDPIK
+3828 PKDNGGDPIK
-3838 EYVVERR
+3838 GYVIERR
-3845 EKGSTLWVESGT
+3845 EKGSSLWIECGQ
-3857 VDGKTTEFSSTGLR
+3857 VDGKTTDFSATGLR
-3871 KGVEYEFRVVAANR
+3871 KGAEYEFRVIAANN

-3926 NVEFVG
+3926 NIEFIG
-3932 APDPSVD
+3932 APDPDVD
-3939 WKVNGTNPLP
+3939 WKVNGTMPLP
-3949 AELLLDNKEG
+3949 VELLLDNKEG
-3959 ITSIFY
+3959 LTTIFY
-3965 PCCKRSDSGNYVLKI
+3965 PCCKRSDSSNYHLTIK
-3980 ANELGSDEGT
+3980 NELGQDDGI
-3990 FELLVQDKP
+3990 FELIVQDKP

-4010 VNKSGCVLSWSP
+4010 VNKSGCKLSWNP
-4022 PKDDGGAEVTN
+4022 PKDDGGSEITN
-4033 YIVERRDIRNQ
+4033 YIVERRDIKNQ
-4044 SWVPVNQFCTGTT
+4044 SWVPVNQFCTGTS

-4081 SLPLVSDSPTTIKD
+4081 SLPLVSDSPTTMKD
-4095 PYGTPGKPGKPKII
+4095 PFGTPGKPGKPKIT
-4109 DSDNDF
+4109 DSDYDF
-4115 IEIAWSPPSDDGG
+4115 IDLVWSPPTDDGG
-4128 SKIDHYDIER
+4128 SPIDHYDIER

-4147 KVNTS
+4147 KVNTN
-4152 PVRDNKF
+4152 PVRDTKF
-4159 IDNNVTKDHG
+4159 TDTNVQREHG

-4192 FAKPMKQAPSFE
+4192 YAKPSKQAPAFE
-4204 LDIDGKEIRVHAG
+4204 LDIDGKEIRIHAG
-4217 DPINFSVPY
+4217 EPINFNVPY
-4226 IGAPLPTV
+4226 VGAPLPSV
-4234 SWNREGVSVPEI
+4234 SWSRDGISVPEV
-4246 TSDGFKTTFY
+4246 TSDGFKTTFF
-4256 KEKSRRNDTGVYTI
+4256 KEKSKRSDTGIYTI
-4270 KLDNEFGSAQAKVL
+4270 KLENEFGIAQAKVL

-4297 IDFNKVTKRSI
+4297 IDLNKVTKRSI
-4308 QFSWKAPKDDGGSP
+4308 QFSWKEPKDDGGSP

-4337 WEKISELILNT
+4337 WEKVSELIVTT

-4356 HEQKYRF
+4356 HDQKYRF

-4372 ISEPYITEAI
+4372 ISEPYITEPI
-4382 AAKDPFDVP
+4382 TAKDPFNVP
-4391 SAPSTPEVTEVT
+4391 SAPSTPEVTEIT
-4403 KNSVGLSWNPPRDDG
+4403 KNSVGLTWNPPRDDG
-4418 GSPIT
+4418 GSPIL

-4428 RFEKRGGGDWSPC
+4428 RFEKRGGGDWAPC
-4441 RNVKFDG
+4441 RSVRFDG
-4448 TNAVVT
+4448 TNAIVT

-4467 AINAAG
+4467 AVNAAG
-4473 ESAPSNSCQPVV
+4473 ESPPSNSCQPVV
-4485 CEDHINPPSSPEN
+4485 CEDQIYVPSSPEN
-4498 AKVAKTTNDSAT
+4498 VKVGNTTNDSAT
-4510 VTWMKPISD
+4510 ITWLKPVSD
-4519 GGAPIDGYIIEK
+4519 GGAPIEGYIVEK
-4531 KKRGTDEWERCNG
+4531 RKRDSDDWERANG
-4544 RLIKGN
+4544 KLVKGN
-4550 SYDVTGLQTGDEYEF
+4550 TYDVTGLKTGDEYEF
-4565 RVLAVNKG
+4565 RVIAVNKK
-4573 GESKPAVTDLTKIQN
+4573 GESKPSSATDMTKIQN

-4616 LFNANPKPTCDVLN
+4616 LFNANPRPTCDVLN
-4630 DNVMIMEDDRTS
+4630 SNVMIMEDDRTS
-4642 VVIDDSKVVFTT
+4642 IVVDDTKVTFTTKNARLNDAGAYKVV
-4654 TNAKITDAGG
+4654 
-4664 YKVIVQNRFGKDFAK
+4664 VENRFGKDSAK
-4679 LKVTVLDAPG
+4679 LKVTVLDAPS
-4689 KPTGPIRASEIS
+4689 KPTGPLKAYEIT

-4712 KNDGGGAITNYVVE
+4712 KNNGGGDITNYIVE
-4726 KKDPFSG
+4726 KKNPYTG
-4733 EWVKIGSPLG
+4733 EWVKIGSPIS
-4743 TTFKARNLDN
+4743 TTFKARNLDS
-4753 GVAYEFRVSAENQY
+4753 GVAYEFRISAENQY
-4767 GVSEPLYGDEPF
+4767 GISEPLNGDEPF
-4779 VAKNPFDAPNAP
+4779 VAKNPFDPPSAP

-4796 IASSED
+4796 TAFSED
-4802 SITLQW
+4802 SITVQW
-4808 TKPTNDGGAPIQGY
+4808 AKPSYDGGSPIQGY
-4822 ILEKRESGTNN
+4822 VLEKRESGTNN

-4845 KYKVNGLIPQKSY
+4845 KFKVNGLIPQKSY

-4871 DYSPPSDS
+4871 DFSQPSES
-4879 IIAAMAACKPRVN
+4879 ILASMAACKPRVN
-4892 LGALGHDIIALVGE
+4892 LGALGHDITALVGE
-4906 EAKILIPYAASPR
+4906 EVKILIPYAASPK
-4919 PEITWSKGTNHLSEM
+4919 PEITWSKGSHQLSEM
-4934 TPEYVIE
+4934 TPEYIID

-4955 KGDAGTYHIRIEND
+4955 KSDAGTYHIRIEND

-4974 VEVRLKVVDKPGIP
+4974 VDMRLKVVDKPGIP
-4988 EGPLDVDDI
+4988 EGPLECDDI

-5021 VEKCHILSNGEE
+5021 VEKCHILKNGEE
-5033 IWTKVSSFTRN
+5033 VWTKVSSFTRN
-5044 TNITVT
+5044 TSITVT
-5050 GLDENERY
+5050 GLEENERY

-5073 LVLTEPIVAKYQF
+5073 LVSTEPIVAKYQF
-5086 DVPSQPDPPS
+5086 DVPSQPDAPS
-5096 CYDCDCTWALIEW
+5096 CIDCDSTWATIEW
-5109 SPPSS
+5109 IPPAS
-5114 NGGSKILG
+5114 NGGSKVLG
-5122 YNLQYRDTSSYK
+5122 YNLQYRDVSSYK
-5134 WINASSSL
+5134 WINASTSL
-5142 IEGTQF
+5142 IDGTHF
-5148 KASNLRNCGEYE
+5148 KVNNLRNCGEYE
-5160 FRIIAKNAAGW
+5160 FRVIAKNAAGW

-5176 PSERIKLQQKNR
+5176 PSDRIKLQQKNR
-5188 VPDAPIQLHANSI
+5188 VPDPPLQLHANSI
-5201 GKSWVTL
+5201 GANWVTL
-5208 TWISPVDN
+5208 TWIAPVDT

-5222 HYSIEKREVGQNIWA
+5222 HYSIEKREIGQNIWA
-5237 LCNDYDVPATEY
+5237 PCNDYDVIGTEY
-5249 TVDRLNEF
+5249 TVDHLYEF

-5265 AHNKNGRSIASLPSG
+5265 AHNKNGKSIASLPSG
-5280 PIKIQEQAG
+5280 PIKIQELAG
-5289 MKPEIV
+5289 IKPEIV

-5314 AIGRPMPTCRWLK
+5314 AIGRPIPTCRWLK
-5327 NGREIPNGARYRID
+5327 NGREIPNGARYRIE
-5341 NGEGVYKMVIKEAWD
+5341 NGEGVYKMIIKEAWD

-5367 NIFGTTSAT
+5367 NMFGTATAT

-5393 AIYPHGEMVRIK
+5393 AIYPNGEMVRIK
-5405 IYFSGSAPFKHTLKL
+5405 IYFSGTAPFKHSLKL
-5420 NQDIV
+5420 NEDYV
-5425 DPSSNDIRL
+5425 DFSSDKIRL

-5448 TTAEAGRYEYTVS
+5448 TTAEAGRYEYTIS

-5483 GPMIISNINQHGC
+5483 GPMVISNVDQHGC

-5520 IEKEEWISVAS
+5520 VEKEEWISVAS
-5531 TVKDLY
+5531 CVKELY
-5537 FIVSSLFPQH
+5537 YIVSSLFPEH
-5547 TYEFRIMAVNEN
+5547 TYDFRIMAVNEN
-5559 GQGPPLVSPEPILAT
+5559 GQGPPLLSTDPTLAT
-5574 LPFNVPSA
+5574 LPFNSPSP

-5588 SSIGQ
+5588 SSI
-5593 DFVTLKWNLPKDD
+5593 DD
-5606 GGGKIHYWV
+5606 GGGKIRGYIIEKKESNSDYWV

-5620 PLLVYS
+5620 PLLVYT
-5626 MDVTS
+5626 MDISS
-5631 LIEGRN
+5631 LIEGRD

-5648 GESIPCSLEN
+5648 GESVPCLLEK

-5666 GGSPII
+5666 GGAPVI
-5672 TLGMTD
+5672 TLEMSD
-5678 VYASQGAA
+5678 VFASHGTPAT
-5686 AMFDIEFESIQP
+5686 FNVEYESIQP
-5698 ATVQWFK
+5698 VTVQWFK

-5710 VSTTKYNIFD
+5710 VNTTKHNIFD
-5720 KGHSQT
+5720 KGYSQT
-5726 LIVNGVHLDDTD
+5726 LIVNNTSLEDAD

-5745 NKFGFKSSRALLKIK
+5745 NKFGFKSTRASLKIK
-5760 CKPRVFVPAK
+5760 SKPRVFVPPK

-5788 YKASPAGTATWY
+5788 YKASPSGTATWY
-5800 KDGEKIESSNKYSMR
+5800 KNNEKIEENNKYSMR
-5815 MDEKSCYI
+5815 MTDKSCYL
-5823 KIYKATRDDFGEYKI
+5823 KINRTSRDDYGEYRL
-5838 VLHNE
+5838 VVQNE
-5843 IGSADGQFN
+5843 VGFADGQFN
-5852 VIVADVPDSPRFP
+5852 VIVADTPDMPRYP
-5865 SIENMLDEA
+5865 AIENMLDEA
-5874 LVLSWKPPRLD
+5874 LILSWKPPKLD
-5885 GGSPILSYIVE
+5885 GGSPILRYIVE
-5896 KRENNGI
+5896 KRENGGI
-5903 WTECAKTRYCCSTIE
+5903 WSECNRTRYCCSTIE
-5918 HLKSNNKYEFRV
+5918 HLKPNNKYEFRV
-5930 IAENKYGKSEPCEA
+5930 IAENKYGKSEACEA
-5944 TNVIEMPESKRRNK
+5944 TNAVEMPENKRRNK
-5958 GNYMVDETGKLIR
+5958 GAYKVDETGKLIR
-5971 GTGPASSNYD
+5971 GEGLPSSNYD

-6008 ILEEIGTG
+6008 VLEEIGNG
-6016 AFGVVHRCVER
+6016 AFGVVHRCVEKG
-6027 ATGNTF
+6027 TGNTF
-6033 AAKFVNTVS
+6033 AAKFVNTIS
-6042 NSEKDTVRKEIHTM
+6042 ENEKDTVRKEIHVM

-6096 KNKMNEDEAMNY
+6096 KNRMTEDEARNY
-6108 MKQICVALKHMHEN
+6108 MKQICNALKHMHEN

-6137 TRKSSQLKLIDFG
+6137 TKKSSQLKLIDFG

-6222 MDDSSFDGISNEAK
+6222 IDDSAFSGISDEAK
-6236 DFIKRLLINESDKRM
+6236 DFIRRLLIAEPEKRM
-6251 TIHEALDHP
+6251 NIYEALDHP
-6260 WFGPRSEGDTGK
+6260 WFGTREESDTGK
-6272 EIPCEKY
+6272 EIPAEKY
-6279 FGVRDKVRERY
+6279 FNVRDKVRERY

-6297 PSLGRVANFSSLR
+6297 PSLGRVANFSSLK

-6315 EYHIHDSWFERSDAQ
+6315 EYHIHDAWFERSDAQ
-6330 PRFVIKPFSTTCNEG
+6330 PRFVIKPYSTSCDEG
-6345 QSVTFYCRVIAASP
+6345 QSVTFYCRVIAPSP
-6359 PIVTWHKDSKEL
+6359 PIVTWHKDSNEL

-6390 NRVKMDDRGEYIVRA
+6390 NRVKMDDRGEYVVRA
-6405 HNSYGSKEEACFL
+6405 HNSYGSKEESCHL
-6418 TVNRVTSEIKIEPIE
+6418 TVNKIKNEIKVEPIE
-6433 PRIRIK
+6433 PKIRIRT
-6439 SPPEVPQFKENES
+6439 PPTMPEFEENTLP
-6452 APQFT
+6452 PQFT

-6481 TPKIEWLKDG
+6481 IPKIEWFKDG

-6502 YKAGVCSLEIFNAKK
+6502 YKSGVCSLEIFNAKK

-6522 YVCRATNDLGMDET
+6522 YVCRATNEYGVDET

-6546 EALPSVTSFTNFK
+6546 EALPSVTSFTNFR
-6559 HRRTHETLRFETD
+6559 HRRTADTLRSNID
-6572 IERSRSTSNVRAS
+6572 IERSRSSSNVRAS

-6593 NMSSSMIHSS
+6593 
-6603 SSSSSYRSTSRLR
+6603 RQKE
-6616 DYGSS
+6616 YGSS

-6626 ETIPASPIVTKDL
+6626 ETIPASPNVTKDL
-6639 TTAITNIN
+6639 SDTINNIN
-6647 GTKDSADFL
+6647 GLLSKNHSLTT
-6656 ISHIKP
+6656 HINPIIANPGSSGKF
-6662 VISDVGGQETFT
+6662 IAVGKGKG
-6674 AIGEGEGS
+6674 I
-6682 WMRNNKSI
+6682 WMKNNKPI
-6690 KVSDDCIIESNGST
+6690 KMTENCTIESNGDT
-6704 HTLTFKNLKEED
+6704 HTLILNNLKEED

-6723 LSSGSNKY
+6723 LSLDDNKL
-6731 SSVATLIVNGDK
+6731 SSVASLIVNGEKTTDG
-6743 NTEGKVISLPQS
+6743 NVISLPQS
-6755 VTVDKDSFAKFTLE
+6755 VTVDEFSPAKFILE
-6769 FENADNLTVQWFK
+6769 FENADNITVQWFK

-6795 VKSGNTFKLDFKSTE
+6795 VKSANTFKLDFKSTTK
-6810 PSDEGV
+6810 SDEGI
-6816 YVVKVIKDK
+6816 YIVKVIKDK

-6831 SANLIVKA
+6831 SANLIVNA